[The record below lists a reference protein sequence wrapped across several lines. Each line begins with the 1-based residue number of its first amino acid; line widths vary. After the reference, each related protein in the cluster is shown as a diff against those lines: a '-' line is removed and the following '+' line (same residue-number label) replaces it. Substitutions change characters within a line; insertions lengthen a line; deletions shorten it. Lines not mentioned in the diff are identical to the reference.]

1 MKAYKIECGS
11 IEDTYI
17 IARSFDHAAEIF
29 TGYHFAKLGDAP
41 GEFSVARIK
50 DDNTKATPAGL
61 ANFSA
66 NGLCGVLKHSETNG
80 WSLSIPDA

>member
-41 GEFSVARIK
+41 REFSVAPIK
-50 DDNTKATPAGL
+50 GEITKMPPSDL
-61 ANFSA
+61 ANFCA